1 MQLADECAVYSW
13 QQFSA
18 IELKSLL
25 VWRGSIHPLSPLPT
39 AALCIMLAG
48 EWENAL
54 EFLLEQIE
62 EWCRVN

>member
-1 MQLADECAVYSW
+1 MQLADECAAYSW
-13 QQFSA
+13 QEFSA

-25 VWRGSIHPLSPLPT
+25 VWRGSIHSPPPLT

-48 EWENAL
+48 EWGNRL

-62 EWCRVN
+62 ELCRVN